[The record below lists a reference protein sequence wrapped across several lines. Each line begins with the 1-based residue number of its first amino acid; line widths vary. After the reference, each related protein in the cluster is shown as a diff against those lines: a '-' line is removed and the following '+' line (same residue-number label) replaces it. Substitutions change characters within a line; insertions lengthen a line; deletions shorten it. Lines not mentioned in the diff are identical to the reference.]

1 MTKEIGYVFFQET
14 QGKRIRS
21 NNQALA
27 RKKRI
32 NNDTFINK
40 KELKKK
46 VEVKEMDMNKPITYQ
61 DFKLLNDD
69 FKKMYINN
77 LREKYRAKTGDIA
90 KMMGTDT
97 QVLSK
102 YLSLHGLIKK
112 GLPPM
117 DKLDRENWNKFCGKS
132 TVGEEPYSVP
142 SPAVE
147 PIIEPE
153 AIYTVNT
160 NKNKIIVTEAT
171 IKVTKLNMAELIDM
185 FNNMMREGVN
195 YTIHISEN

>member
-1 MTKEIGYVFFQET
+1 MEQIFYQET
-14 QGKRIRS
+14 QGRRIRS
-21 NNQALA
+21 NNRASA

-46 VEVKEMDMNKPITYQ
+46 VEVKEMDMNKPITYWEFQ
-61 DFKLLNDD
+61 QLSDD
-69 FKKMYINN
+69 FKEMYINN
-77 LREKYRAKTGDIA
+77 LRKKYRVKTRDIA
-90 KMMGTDT
+90 EMMGTDA
-97 QVLSK
+97 QRLSK
-102 YLSLHGLIKK
+102 YLSLHGLIQK

-117 DKLDRENWNKFCGKS
+117 DKLDKENWNKFCGKY
-132 TVGEEPYSVP
+132 TIIEEPHSVP

-171 IKVTKLNMAELIDM
+171 IKVTKSDMAELIDM
-185 FNNMMREGVN
+185 FNNMMREGIN